1 MSGASGDYEI
11 SLRGMQFHTLVG
23 VLPHE
28 KEFPQPLEV
37 DVTVWVSRADGMLD
51 YRTLYAAVSDVVREG
66 PVGYLEDTGE
76 KIAQRVLAG
85 GGVRRARVALRKPHV
100 PLPGPLAHAE
110 VVVERT
116 VDRGER

>member
-1 MSGASGDYEI
+1 MSGDYEI

-28 KEFPQPLEV
+28 KEFPQQLEV
-37 DVTVWVSRADGMLD
+37 DVTVWVSRAEGVVD

-66 PVGYLEDTGE
+66 PVGYLEDAGE
-76 KIAQRVLAG
+76 KIAQRVLSDRS
-85 GGVRRARVALRKPHV
+85 VRRARVALRKPNV

-110 VVVERT
+110 VAVERA
-116 VDRGER
+116 VDRGGR